1 MTRAPHPAPLRG
13 LSITSLGTLASR
25 VLGLARDMATASLLG
40 LSGDGVMDAFV
51 LAFRIPNLFRRL
63 FGEGALAA
71 AYLPVLCEELQRDR
85 PRAWQFASV
94 GLALLAALL
103 AGIVVLGEG
112 GLAVAAWF
120 WAGDPQTSQL
130 LGLSAVL
137 LPYLLLVCL
146 AAQLSATLQALGRFG
161 LPALAPALLN
171 VIWLIGVWLAASIF
185 DLDHQQRAYVVAVSI
200 LVAGCVQV
208 AVQARA
214 LGRLGFRWHYNWQA
228 SRAAVI
234 KVVAATG
241 PMIVGLAVTQIN
253 TLLDSLMAWGLT
265 APAPGQMIGWL
276 GGVVEYPFRPGA
288 AAAIYFAERLYQ
300 FPLGILGLAVATV
313 IFPVL
318 SRHAA
323 RGARH
328 ELGAELSAGL
338 RLVLFLGLPASVGL
352 VLLSEPLATLFFRHG
367 EVTAADAA
375 RLSQMIACY
384 GLGVWAFCA
393 APVLV
398 RGYFAR
404 GDQRTPLRMAW
415 VAMAV
420 NVVLNL
426 LLVWPLGECGL
437 ALSTS
442 AAGVVQLAGLA
453 WAFDMGHLNNGERTL
468 VWPALRRSVWQSA
481 AATAGMAVCSILV
494 LMALPTGRPW
504 ALIRVAGPVVAGMI
518 AVFAVARLLGMDELT
533 LLWPARRNPPAQP
546 AEPSAPG
553 RVGRPVSHAAAIR

>member
-1 MTRAPHPAPLRG
+1 
-13 LSITSLGTLASR
+13 
-25 VLGLARDMATASLLG
+25 
-40 LSGDGVMDAFV
+40 
-51 LAFRIPNLFRRL
+51 
-63 FGEGALAA
+63 
-71 AYLPVLCEELQRDR
+71 

-103 AGIVVLGEG
+103 AAIVVLGEG

-120 WAGDPQTSQL
+120 WAGDRQAMQL
-130 LGLSAVL
+130 LGLSAAL

-161 LPALAPALLN
+161 LPAFAPALLN
-171 VIWLIGVWLAASIF
+171 AIWLIGVWLAASAF
-185 DLDHQQRAYVVAVSI
+185 DLGHQQRAYVVAVSI

-241 PMIVGLAVTQIN
+241 PMVLGLAVTQIN
-253 TLLDSLMAWGLT
+253 TLCDSLMAWGLT
-265 APAPGQMIGWL
+265 APAPGRAIGWL
-276 GGVVEYPFRPGA
+276 GGVVDYPFRPGA

-300 FPLGILGLAVATV
+300 FPLGILGVAVATV
-313 IFPVL
+313 IFPSL

-323 RGARH
+323 RGATR
-328 ELGAELSAGL
+328 ELGAELSVGL
-338 RLVLFLGLPASVGL
+338 RLVLLLGLPASAGL
-352 VLLSEPLATLFFRHG
+352 VLLCEPLATLFFRHG

-375 RLSQMIACY
+375 RLSRMIACY

-393 APVLV
+393 SLVLV
-398 RGYFAR
+398 RGYYAR

-415 VAMAV
+415 LAMGV
-420 NVVLNL
+420 NVLLNL

-442 AAGVVQLAGLA
+442 LAGVVQLAGLA
-453 WAFDMGHLNNGERTL
+453 WAFDKHQRTL
-468 VWPALRRSVWQSA
+468 AWPALRRSAWQA
-481 AATAGMAVCSILV
+481 ATTTAGMAACSSLA
-494 LMALPTGRPW
+494 LMALPVGGHW
-504 ALIRVAGPVVAGMI
+504 ALWRVAGPVAAGMI
-518 AVFAVARLLGMDELT
+518 AVFVIARLLGMDELA
-533 LLWPARRNPPAQP
+533 LLWPQRRRNHPAQP
-546 AEPSAPG
+546 AETRVLAPG
-553 RVGRPVSHAAAIR
+553 SRPVSHAAAIR